1 MLLLRFVIVHEIT
14 LFIGLYAENLKKSKH
29 IVINHFFIFKQCKQD
44 EVLIIIDPTKTYGA
58 NFLLCLNGES
68 KYHYLQSEEDGNMQ
82 LVENYERDDYE
93 YIPPVPGE
101 WRGMASD
108 IEIERDWV
116 TDTRPKV
123 SLINNNIQMS
133 II

>member
-1 MLLLRFVIVHEIT
+1 MQ
-14 LFIGLYAENLKKSKH
+14 
-29 IVINHFFIFKQCKQD
+29 QCKLD
-44 EVLIIIDPTKTYGA
+44 EVLIIIDSTKTYGA

-82 LVENYERDDYE
+82 LVENYEQDDYE

-101 WRGMASD
+101 WRGGASD

-116 TDTRPKV
+116 SEKIINLLQILHDCFKIR
-123 SLINNNIQMS
+123 SLIFF
-133 II
+133 

>member
-1 MLLLRFVIVHEIT
+1 MI
-14 LFIGLYAENLKKSKH
+14 LKKSKH
-29 IVINHFFIFKQCKQD
+29 TVICFSFICQQCKQD

-101 WRGMASD
+101 WIIVFFLCFNG
-108 IEIERDWV
+108 E
-116 TDTRPKV
+116 KFYH
-123 SLINNNIQMS
+123 S
-133 II
+133 IYS

>member
-1 MLLLRFVIVHEIT
+1 MRWYFE
-14 LFIGLYAENLKKSKH
+14 FGKKSKH
-29 IVINHFFIFKQCKQD
+29 TVICFSFICQQCKQD

-82 LVENYERDDYE
+82 LVENYEREDYE

-116 TDTRPKV
+116 TDSRPKV
-123 SLINNNIQMS
+123 SHQQWSEMS

>member
-1 MLLLRFVIVHEIT
+1 M
-14 LFIGLYAENLKKSKH
+14 
-29 IVINHFFIFKQCKQD
+29 
-44 EVLIIIDPTKTYGA
+44 
-58 NFLLCLNGES
+58 LCLNGES

-116 TDTRPKV
+116 TDSRPKV
-123 SLINNNIQMS
+123 SRINDNVQMS
-133 II
+133 IILLIFLL